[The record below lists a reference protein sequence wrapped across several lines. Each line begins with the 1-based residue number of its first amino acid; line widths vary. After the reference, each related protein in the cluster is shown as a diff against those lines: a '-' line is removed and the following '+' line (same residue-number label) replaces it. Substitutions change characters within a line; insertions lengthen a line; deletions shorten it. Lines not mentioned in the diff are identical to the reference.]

1 MLRFIALM
9 LTTYE
14 SCGLVEGPFED
25 ESLGVIASAF
35 GEQRLVII
43 LASSNRAL
51 RSVRLWCTHGQIEQV
66 AFLYRLRGPCS
77 LLTHVII
84 AAHRDHTTLHH
95 KFALCLWCRCVLGRH
110 RMSQVLLQCLCVRLE
125 SLA

>member
-25 ESLGVIASAF
+25 ESLVGVIASVF
-35 GEQRLVII
+35 GEQHLGVI

-51 RSVRLWCTHGQIEQV
+51 RSVRLWCTHGQVE
-66 AFLYRLRGPCS
+66 
-77 LLTHVII
+77 
-84 AAHRDHTTLHH
+84 
-95 KFALCLWCRCVLGRH
+95 
-110 RMSQVLLQCLCVRLE
+110 
-125 SLA
+125 